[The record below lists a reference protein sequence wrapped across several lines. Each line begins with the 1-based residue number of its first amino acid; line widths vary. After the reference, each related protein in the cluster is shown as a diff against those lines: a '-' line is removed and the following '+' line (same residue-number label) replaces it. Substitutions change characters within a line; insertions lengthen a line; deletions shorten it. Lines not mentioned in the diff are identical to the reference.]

1 MADLSI
7 PAYIMNLDDPG
18 DLSAPKGSRPWARA
32 IRYRLG
38 RLAREGTTKVRDFQS
53 YLTLFE
59 DTQGYRQ
66 LEDPQG
72 QPFQSLGA
80 FASARIPYGLGYD
93 PEIILHL
100 QHETRDM
107 LLTERLR
114 QWEATATHQ
123 GERTDFDNLSKS
135 SQEERASHN
144 GVGIVTQRKLDY
156 LAGHAP
162 ALLTEVQEGQM
173 SIHRAYQQAR
183 GIAQETPLTTL
194 HRVWRQV
201 APGDRLRFL
210 VEMLTPNERRALQLG
225 YEDLEEAP
233 DTTSAL
239 RGGGGVSTPRRKN

>member
-18 DLSAPKGSRPWARA
+18 DLSAPKGSKPWARA

-38 RLAREGTTKVRDFQS
+38 RLAKEGTTKVRDFQS

-66 LEDPQG
+66 LEDAQG

-107 LLTERLR
+107 LLTETL
-114 QWEATATHQ
+114 QQLVAEANPKEGRPGKLAN
-123 GERTDFDNLSKS
+123 FAS
-135 SQEERASHN
+135 STQRERAREN
-144 GVGIVTQRKLDY
+144 GVSHFTQKKLDY

-162 ALLTEVQEGQM
+162 DLLTEVQEGQM

-201 APGDRLRFL
+201 EPDDRLRFL
-210 VEMLTPNERRALQLG
+210 VEMLTPNERRALQWG
-225 YEDLEEAP
+225 CDDVEEP
-233 DTTSAL
+233 
-239 RGGGGVSTPRRKN
+239 PRD